1 MFASRWFLGASR
13 REREYSIVP
22 GQPEVLL
29 DLQQA
34 NKVTR
39 MELLECFVRII

>member
-22 GQPEVLL
+22 GQSEVLL
-29 DLQQA
+29 NLQKA

-39 MELLECFVRII
+39 MEFLEGFVRII

>member
-13 REREYSIVP
+13 RESEYSIVP

-29 DLQQA
+29 NLQET

-39 MELLECFVRII
+39 VEFLEGFVRII